1 MKFMNQP
8 QVIHQPQGKLNSS
21 KLDCKLDLLGIRMES
36 TCYSHRQNS
45 IRLITVE
52 CFPKMA
58 IRKAWG
64 VLHISPG
71 PTQTGWESRG
81 GAELGFKNHSL
92 YQ

>member
-1 MKFMNQP
+1 MKFMNHP
-8 QVIHQPQGKLNSS
+8 QVIHQAQGKLKSN
-21 KLDCKLDLLGIRMES
+21 KLDCKLYLLGIRMES
-36 TCYSHRQNS
+36 TCYSHRKNS

-52 CFPKMA
+52 CFPTMA

-64 VLHISPG
+64 VLNMFPG

-81 GAELGFKNHSL
+81 GAELDSKNYSL